1 MLLFYFPHPN
11 YLFQCIRSE
20 KSLIIILKD
29 FESLV
34 TYIILF
40 IYEIKLKKYL
50 LDPLNKVT
58 SLKKNLCFLNR
69 RVTSWQTMG
78 PLFQFFFSKKKK
90 FFQNS
95 INQIYQN
102 QNELL
107 LLIILSKEKVLD
119 PVNHG
124 PCSVCCR

>member
-58 SLKKNLCFLNR
+58 SLKKKFDVFWIEEWR
-69 RVTSWQTMG
+69 AGKQWA
-78 PLFQFFFSKKKK
+78 LFFNFFFPKKKR
-90 FFQNS
+90 FFKIQ
-95 INQIYQN
+95 
-102 QNELL
+102 
-107 LLIILSKEKVLD
+107 LIKYIKIKMSF
-119 PVNHG
+119 
-124 PCSVCCR
+124 SY